1 MNLELI
7 VTIVLA
13 MISSLIPTVYK
24 RITDSANITNPYII
38 VAAVILGTIS
48 ACVLYSLMTLGLL
61 GTLYYCRCLYC
72 YPRLNFPYSIF
83 SKTKFKMRQLTLTM
97 ESN

>member
-7 VTIVLA
+7 ITIVLA

-38 VAAVILGTIS
+38 VAAVILGTLS
-48 ACVLYSLMTLGLL
+48 ACVVYSLMAYGMLQ
-61 GTLYYCRCLYC
+61 TLYFLVIYKIILG
-72 YPRLNFPYSIF
+72 SIF
-83 SKTKFKMRQLTLTM
+83 LTQYLVKLNSK
-97 ESN
+97 

>member
-13 MISSLIPTVYK
+13 MISSLIPMVYRK
-24 RITDSANITNPYII
+24 ITDSANITNPYII

-61 GTLYYCRCLYC
+61 GTLYYFVVYIVILG
-72 YPRLNFPYSIF
+72 SIF
-83 SKTKFKMRQLTLTM
+83 LTQYLVKLNSKWD
-97 ESN
+97 N

>member
-24 RITDSANITNPYII
+24 RITDSANISNPFII
-38 VAAVILGTIS
+38 VAAVILGTLS
-48 ACVLYSLMTLGLL
+48 ASAVYSLMTLGFLE
-61 GTLYYCRCLYC
+61 TLYFFVIYKIILG
-72 YPRLNFPYSIF
+72 SIF
-83 SKTKFKMRQLTLTM
+83 LTQYLIKLNSK
-97 ESN
+97 

>member
-7 VTIVLA
+7 VTIILA
-13 MISSLIPTVYK
+13 MISSLIPMVYK
-24 RITDSANITNPYII
+24 RITDSANISNPYII

-61 GTLYYCRCLYC
+61 GTLYYFIIYIVILG
-72 YPRLNFPYSIF
+72 SIF
-83 SKTKFKMRQLTLTM
+83 LTQYLVKLNSK
-97 ESN
+97 

>member
-24 RITDSANITNPYII
+24 RITDSANIANPYII
-38 VAAVILGTIS
+38 VAAAILGTLS
-48 ACVLYSLMTLGLL
+48 ACIIYSLITYGMLETFYFLIVYIIILG
-61 GTLYYCRCLYC
+61 
-72 YPRLNFPYSIF
+72 SIF
-83 SKTKFKMRQLTLTM
+83 LTQYLVKLNSK
-97 ESN
+97 

>member
-24 RITDSANITNPYII
+24 RITDSANISNPFII
-38 VAAVILGTIS
+38 VAAVILGTLS
-48 ACVLYSLMTLGLL
+48 ASAVYSLMTLGFLE
-61 GTLYYCRCLYC
+61 TLYFFVIYKIILG
-72 YPRLNFPYSIF
+72 SIF
-83 SKTKFKMRQLTLTM
+83 LTQYLVKLNSK
-97 ESN
+97 

>member
-24 RITDSANITNPYII
+24 RITDSANISNPYII
-38 VAAVILGTIS
+38 VAAVILGTLS
-48 ACVLYSLMTLGLL
+48 ASAVYSLMTLGFLE
-61 GTLYYCRCLYC
+61 TLYFFVIYKIILG
-72 YPRLNFPYSIF
+72 SIF
-83 SKTKFKMRQLTLTM
+83 LTQYLAKLNSK
-97 ESN
+97 

>member
-38 VAAVILGTIS
+38 VAAAILGTLS
-48 ACVLYSLMTLGLL
+48 ACVVYSLMTYGILE
-61 GTLYYCRCLYC
+61 TLYFFVIYKIILG
-72 YPRLNFPYSIF
+72 SIF
-83 SKTKFKMRQLTLTM
+83 LTQYLVKLNSK
-97 ESN
+97 